1 MKHSQRLVVIA
12 AMILGIT
19 GFAFAQQ
26 AAQAQPEARPA
37 LQSDRSA
44 QPTQLMACACSHMEG
59 GVMACNRA
67 VAPGVAKQKHAS
79 HSTNKGASATWEK
92 GDPNASQNRVEYF
105 GGPG

>member
-12 AMILGIT
+12 AMILGIA

-26 AAQAQPEARPA
+26 AARAQPETRQPA
-37 LQSDRSA
+37 LQSDRNA
-44 QPTQLMACACSHMEG
+44 QHTQLMACACSHMEG

-67 VAPGVAKQKHAS
+67 VAPGAAKEKHAS
-79 HSTNKGASATWEK
+79 QSTNKGASATWEK
-92 GDPNASQNRVEYF
+92 GDPNASQNRVEY